1 MSVNTLIAVV
11 AVLLLI
17 VSVILLLL
25 RLVPWEPLGVARPH
39 ELAIGVLGRVFRVRC
54 APVDGGWGSGEPSAT
69 PERHRALPHRLIH
82 RTSHLACSPR
92 FDENA
97 GR

>member
-39 ELAIGVLGRVFRVRC
+39 ELAIGVVLGRVFRVRC
-54 APVDGGWGSGEPSAT
+54 APVDGG
-69 PERHRALPHRLIH
+69 
-82 RTSHLACSPR
+82 
-92 FDENA
+92 
-97 GR
+97 